1 MTSASSPSPPTF
13 TGTQVNYF
21 GICHRK
27 LWLFSNGVE
36 MERENENVQIG
47 KLLSEESYSRA
58 QKEIA
63 IDDRIVIDWMES
75 RVGADGVLMLHE
87 VKKSKSFDAA
97 HRLQLLY
104 YIYYL
109 KCKGVEARG
118 EIDYP
123 LLKKKEAIE
132 LTEEAEAELL
142 EVLEDIA
149 AVVSTPEAPPRLINR
164 RVCEK
169 CAYYELCWS

>member
-1 MTSASSPSPPTF
+1 MSSLPTF

-21 GICHRK
+21 AICRRK

-36 MERENENVQIG
+36 MEREHENVQLG

-58 QKEIA
+58 QKEIS

-75 RVGADGVLMLHE
+75 RVGEDGVLVLHE
-87 VKKSKSFDAA
+87 VKKSRSFDSA

-123 LLKKKEAIE
+123 LLKKREEIE
-132 LTEEAEAELL
+132 LTPENEAELK
-142 EVLEDIA
+142 EVLEGIGQ
-149 AVVSTPEAPPRLINR
+149 VVDSSQPPPRLEKKR
-164 RVCEK
+164 LCEK
-169 CAYYELCWS
+169 CAYFELCWS

>member
-1 MTSASSPSPPTF
+1 MTTTSSPTLPTF

-63 IDDRIVIDWMES
+63 IDDRIVIDWMDS
-75 RVGADGVLMLHE
+75 RVGDDGVLTLHE
-87 VKKSKSFDAA
+87 VKKSRSFDAA

-109 KCKGVEARG
+109 QCKGVEARG

-123 LLKKKEAIE
+123 LLKKKELVE
-132 LTEEAEAELL
+132 LTGEAETELM
-142 EVLEDIA
+142 EVLAGIE
-149 AVVSTPEAPPRLINR
+149 AVVSTPTAPPRLLNR

>member
-1 MTSASSPSPPTF
+1 MNSLPRF
-13 TGTQVNYF
+13 TGTQVKYYPF
-21 GICHRK
+21 CKRR
-27 LWLFSNGVE
+27 LWLFTNGIE
-36 MERENENVQIG
+36 MELENQDVQKG
-47 KLLSEESYSRA
+47 TLLGEKSYSRA

-75 RVGADGVLMLHE
+75 RVGADGVLTLHE

-123 LLKKKEAIE
+123 LLKKKELVE
-132 LTEEAEAELL
+132 LTSEAEAELM
-142 EVLEDIA
+142 EVLAGIE

>member
-1 MTSASSPSPPTF
+1 MSNSLPHF
-13 TGTQVNYF
+13 TGTQVKYYPF
-21 GICHRK
+21 CKRR
-27 LWLFSNGVE
+27 LWLFTKGVA
-36 MERENENVQIG
+36 MEKENEDVQKG
-47 KLLSEESYSRA
+47 ELLGEQSYSRA

-63 IDDRIVIDWMES
+63 IDDRIVIDWMDS
-75 RVGADGVLMLHE
+75 KVGEDGVLTLHE

-123 LLKKKEAIE
+123 LLKKKELIE
-132 LTEEAEAELL
+132 LTSESESELL
-142 EVLEDIA
+142 KVLADIER
-149 AVVSTPEAPPRLINR
+149 VVSTPEAPPRLTNQRI
-164 RVCEK
+164 CEK